1 MVSSPSAFHD
11 SAYLF
16 MKKKYMLNSVAG
28 ATLRIMSENP
38 IFVKVHFEEGY
49 EVSSHRPKI
58 KSKAPPVIGGA
69 LLR

>member
-1 MVSSPSAFHD
+1 MVSSPSAFDD

-16 MKKKYMLNSVAG
+16 TKKYMLNSVAG

-49 EVSSHRPKI
+49 EVSSHRPKT

>member
-1 MVSSPSAFHD
+1 
-11 SAYLF
+11 
-16 MKKKYMLNSVAG
+16 MLNSVAG

-38 IFVKVHFEEGY
+38 IFVKVLFEEGY